1 MIIKT
6 VVRMISLIFFFVD
19 KLISVFSNEWILTA
33 AHCVDGTGPAEI
45 QVGYFFFGN
54 HQQKCVMITIVI
66 MPWLSSS
73 FQFCS
78 WSYLGQLDFLQY
90 VCPITDA
97 PGRTRLLGQR
107 RTSENWNLT
116 NHQFNTFTIF
126 WLFGCWSI
134 SILSSRWGWTS
145 PRSSCTPTTTPT
157 PSIRTLPFSEWQI
170 R

>member
-45 QVGYFFFGN
+45 QVGYFFLGIIN
-54 HQQKCVMITIVI
+54 KNVMITIVI

-78 WSYLGQLDFLQY
+78 
-90 VCPITDA
+90 
-97 PGRTRLLGQR
+97 
-107 RTSENWNLT
+107 
-116 NHQFNTFTIF
+116 
-126 WLFGCWSI
+126 
-134 SILSSRWGWTS
+134 
-145 PRSSCTPTTTPT
+145 
-157 PSIRTLPFSEWQI
+157 
-170 R
+170 